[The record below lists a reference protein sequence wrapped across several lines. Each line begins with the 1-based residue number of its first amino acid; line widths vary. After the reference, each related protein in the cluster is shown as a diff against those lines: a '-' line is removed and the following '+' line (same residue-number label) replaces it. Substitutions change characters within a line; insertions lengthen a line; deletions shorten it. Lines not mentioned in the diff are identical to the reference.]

1 MGRSAAR
8 PGAMLD
14 GANLPVANCVGAW
27 KWMTD
32 EAKQEMDAGT
42 DEAASVSDRRAPS
55 VDPEFVDEVEA
66 AIERHRDVLKELADA
81 GD

>member
-1 MGRSAAR
+1 
-8 PGAMLD
+8 
-14 GANLPVANCVGAW
+14 
-27 KWMTD
+27 MTD